1 MATTPSSDSKQ
12 KQHNS
17 SNQQHKI
24 ANHKLLSLLSKLDT
38 SRGDYGYARQKRA
51 MREMS
56 RARAEEQACNVM
68 IDADAD
74 IEHLLPV
81 SNGVAASMPATS
93 YLMQPVISRKQKQSP
108 VNFKFLSN
116 KSKSSDNN
124 QHNITWLFFC
134 VHKNHTFTKIV
145 IA

>member
-1 MATTPSSDSKQ
+1 
-12 KQHNS
+12 
-17 SNQQHKI
+17 
-24 ANHKLLSLLSKLDT
+24 
-38 SRGDYGYARQKRA
+38 
-51 MREMS
+51 MS